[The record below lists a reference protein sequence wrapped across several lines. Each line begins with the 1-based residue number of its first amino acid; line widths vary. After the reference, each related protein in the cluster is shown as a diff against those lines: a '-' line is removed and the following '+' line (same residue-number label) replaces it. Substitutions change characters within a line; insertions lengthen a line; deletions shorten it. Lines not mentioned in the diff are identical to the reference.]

1 MPPRRD
7 RVHGIVR
14 TLPALQPELN
24 QRGARRADPRLAGR
38 VKLEQT
44 QDRGGAM
51 TESFALKP
59 ISKPGIPRA
68 LEKAERY
75 RLLNDPE
82 GAESICLDILALEPD
97 HQQALVVLILA
108 LTDQVVR
115 QAATQPIERAR
126 ECLDRLTDEYERSGF
141 GPPRC
146 GVIDGG
152 WVQSSRWRYS
162 AGLLFTPP
170 GRHSSTR
177 IITLV
182 PIFPPSIRRASPATV
197 PTLRGGLWAAGGTS
211 RRRF

>member
-1 MPPRRD
+1 
-7 RVHGIVR
+7 
-14 TLPALQPELN
+14 
-24 QRGARRADPRLAGR
+24 
-38 VKLEQT
+38 
-44 QDRGGAM
+44 M

-126 ECLDRLTDEYERSGF
+126 ECLARLTDEYERIYYEGL
-141 GPPRC
+141 
-146 GVIDGG
+146 IDE
-152 WVQSSRWRYS
+152 
-162 AGLLFTPP
+162 
-170 GRHSSTR
+170 
-177 IITLV
+177 
-182 PIFPPSIRRASPATV
+182 RRARGYLVRGHSRIFAYDGFRDAMEAYEKAGAIRPAGNDDAL
-197 PTLRGGLWAAGGTS
+197 LRWNACVRTIQLSNLRPSADNGGEPPLE
-211 RRRF
+211 